1 MSNILY
7 IPGYVQNES
16 IIKYNYTPYRKDPD
30 GTVTN
35 SKLDVLF
42 EWVNIKPTTYKNTKY
57 SDGDE
62 ENINDILKNG
72 LQQKGTIKFTDST
85 NTLRQYVEL
94 RKLIPNTT
102 QADIDDGIAD
112 SNTYPFHKNNY
123 VVIGEGYK
131 SAFNKSNTTNLR
143 PGLLLDQNMVIKDP
157 YVKENDGSYEPV
169 LPVPVKIRHDYYGP
183 ERRYIEGKLTNKP
196 DYDHSN
202 VDYISGIFNFSLDD
216 SPYYNKLTKQ
226 FEIDGK
232 KIPARDFIDDYV
244 IKQKW
249 INDTD
254 ELDGFAWDR
263 SHAGYTIRVN
273 KPDPKKYYMVQDDGI
288 KNILPYYENSD
299 RSTSPIELINKAEYA
314 EYILRKDDASYS
326 SDNISFYNE
335 ATNSINLYAKYY
347 NTRWLLPS
355 GITRSNL
362 DYTANIGDIIK
373 IDIIPLLEPKK
384 FYYLTISNNIKYEPE
399 KVINKALVG
408 PEPSS
413 YVKVIG
419 IIRGED
425 AYKTGLEHAK
435 WSPFTLNTDQND
447 RFMVVDDNTLS
458 RFYTIEQWEYPE
470 NPNYIQPTYYNGI
483 DPQGDRVLKYHQSDT
498 ILGSKNNTHNQLD
511 FWNSGQEKDYYKD
524 ANYYLTNP
532 KPPIFAWFQTP
543 DWTLSLPDPPVIPSI
558 SFGHSYETYYDYT
571 NPDSSG
577 NIKAD
582 STNSPVVYTTKLTG
596 HIFYPKMGVNNDG
609 SPKLPNDVPEDA
621 GFEYRTFRGNGNW
634 TSLKINNVLF
644 SSGMVMSTDMKL
656 YLTNLKS
663 SDYVR
668 DLPGDVD
675 NTRAIDF
682 ETVYINLMASVT
694 YEYRIWLKKKDGTIW
709 YSDANN
715 LPSKDATTTPVTSFL
730 ITTGAI
736 DLTGFTTGAFK
747 DANGFWYQIYNSW
760 KKIDDTNRLS
770 PYLTVRE
777 YEAGNSGIGVQITK
791 NEINAKFPIHYF
803 LNYIFTN
810 DKNYQFRTVV
820 ENYYTYKKDTTSK
833 ISELE
838 MLTPWGESIKI
849 DAPYLNIDTV
859 PDTMK
864 RMNLYTFSNI
874 NGYVDN
880 NNQKKPKTF
889 ISSKSN
895 PQNPITYV
903 ATPYFGGQPKTG
915 SVANVSGLNH
925 VSISKTDWNIQGIA
939 TYNIMTQTTNGNVDI
954 DKTQSIPFYHN
965 SIPYAGRGWHYIE
978 KELRFIW
985 FDKIPPYNTNYITEL
1000 NSNFPIGGDPSDYY
1014 STKESHIRY
1023 LKNNYI
1029 STYIP
1034 FQIFNISFDYNNN
1047 SDFGLTMYLGRTL
1060 PKIDKDLKTNIEDLI
1075 SKGFVKRI
1083 GKLDKSKNGVLQKC
1097 EFVGLTGNQYL
1108 FFVADTI
1115 IDFDV
1120 PGNLNSNKKDFENIA
1135 TGGYKISGSQTYAYN
1150 KDCVIEISNFR
1161 SSGTYHKYNNRVF
1174 ETMVNPAYKTYE
1186 LTNAVYSIRLG
1197 KGNDVFDSK
1206 TNIITVMNS
1215 KAGNGSIYSGIWEN
1229 GVWNN
1234 GWRTDKTVREF
1245 ISVGQFYSYNKDR
1258 VWRLTIN
1265 GRKSSLSNFKKG
1277 DLVAISN
1284 VVGIDINEE
1293 RKLLKKEYRV
1303 IDVTTT
1309 GIEVEIETD
1318 FPIRRFEKDSE
1329 EHRILVTKNIWLN
1342 GVFLN
1347 GYFNGVWN
1355 SGLFSGFPMITKM
1368 DASHWIDG
1376 IFNGGHFTA
1385 KKLKTSLSKVNTPI
1399 IEKVPYEGNS
1409 RLAINFENYH
1419 KFEKNDIISLTYSIS
1434 NPPNTYI
1441 LGSTIIISVENDK
1454 KIITG
1459 LAWKPEYSDIVDL
1472 TINSK
1477 ISDGLIQNF
1486 EFHSNNISSVTSL
1499 ESLKQETVFSYNSWI
1514 DVNYSNKSAVN
1525 IGRPQT
1531 FMDYSERA
1539 YSENNLYGYPTN
1551 DILSSLSIF
1560 RDSFSN
1566 TFRKYKL
1573 GRKYKIFKDYIGD
1586 ASMFERSFDA
1596 TNTKVGLDAFKELGW
1611 DPTIYTD
1618 TKTNINF
1625 KGTKNA
1631 NGFLVIEPLS
1641 NDSITK
1647 SYIEGLLGKTVS
1659 IKGVAVK
1666 LVDLSTKNYF
1676 YTTKT
1681 ITLPANYGSGNLTT
1695 DSNYFTEIDQTN
1707 NIIMDEGWI
1716 LDINDIPAENR
1727 TGFNVVF
1734 EISATQSS
1742 SVVFSRTPEPSSQGT
1757 LSQGKELK
1765 IVAKGNGGVLNL
1777 IKKQN
1782 NSLGD
1787 EETIPKLRYSMI
1799 EFELIDFK
1807 SNGSYTIIDNI
1818 GNTKPAL
1825 HFNNINLVSRKVLD
1839 EIKSIPASYLP
1850 VYKNVNHLSTFGR
1863 KKQEFFFNKRNLLM
1877 NFSGVG
1883 NLGYFNTEYMIDNL
1897 KIYEVDMIPFFQYFK
1912 NPSGRSGSI
1921 NVSVQIPNTGT
1932 SPGLNDSIDRVV
1944 DAKTDND
1951 IINHFISK
1959 LVLFNKP
1966 VPDSVN
1972 WRSDYAVYRTQITD
1986 KESDS
1991 NIYKK

>member
-16 IIKYNYTPYRKDPD
+16 IIKYNYTPYSKDPD

-42 EWVNIKPTTYKNTKY
+42 EWKNRKPNESGRINTQY
-57 SDGDE
+57 IDGQKKIVD
-62 ENINDILKNG
+62 DILKNG
-72 LQQKGTIKFTDST
+72 LNQEGTIKFTDST

-94 RKLIPNTT
+94 RKIIQNTN
-102 QADIDDGIAD
+102 QSDIDNGIDDG
-112 SNTYPFHKNNY
+112 NTYPFHKNNY

-131 SAFNKSNTTNLR
+131 SAYSKLQTTNLKT
-143 PGLLLDQNMVIKDP
+143 GLLLDQNMVIKDP
-157 YVKENDGSYEPV
+157 YLKEDDGSNVSYEPV
-169 LPVPVKIRHDYYGP
+169 SPVPIKIRHDYYGP
-183 ERRYIEGKLTNKP
+183 ERRYIEGKLINKP
-196 DYDHSN
+196 GYDRD
-202 VDYISGIFNFSLDD
+202 VDSITGIFNFSLDD
-216 SPYYNKLTKQ
+216 SPYYNKSTKE

-232 KIPARDFIDDYV
+232 KITAKVFIDDYV

-263 SHAGYTIRVN
+263 PTGYTIRVN
-273 KPDPKKYYMVQDDGI
+273 KPDTNKYSTVSNDDIKK
-288 KNILPYYENSD
+288 ILPYYENSD
-299 RSTSPIELINKAEYA
+299 RSPSPIELINKHP
-314 EYILRKDDASYS
+314 EYILRKNDSI
-326 SDNISFYNE
+326 NSFYDE
-335 ATNSINLYAKYY
+335 ANNSINLYAYYY
-347 NTRWLLPS
+347 NKNHFSETR
-355 GITRSNL
+355 TNL
-362 DYTANIGDIIK
+362 DYVADIGDIIK
-373 IDIIPLLEPKK
+373 IDIIPLLEPKT
-384 FYYLTISNNIKYEPE
+384 FYYLTISNNIKYVPE
-399 KVINKALVG
+399 KVINPALI
-408 PEPSS
+408 SNITT
-413 YVKVIG
+413 YVKVLGVISG
-419 IIRGED
+419 GD
-425 AYKTGLEHAK
+425 KYKTDLEPAK
-435 WSPFTLNTDQND
+435 WSPFTLNTNQND

-458 RFYTIEQWEYPE
+458 RFYTIGQWEYPE
-470 NPNYIQPTYYNGI
+470 NPENRPNGLSSDYYNGE
-483 DPQGDRVLKYHQSDT
+483 DPYDQSGNINLILKYHQSDT
-498 ILGSKNNTHNQLD
+498 ILESKKNTYNQLD
-511 FWNSGQEKDYYKD
+511 FWNSGSEKDYYKD
-524 ANYYLTNP
+524 ANYYPTNQ

-558 SFGHSYETYYDYT
+558 SFGLSYETYGSNT

-577 NIKAD
+577 KVSAN
-582 STNSPVVYTTKLTG
+582 STSPVVYTTKLSG
-596 HIFYPKMGVNNDG
+596 HIFYPKMGVDNDG

-621 GFEYRTFRGNGNW
+621 GFEYRPFGNGNW

-644 SSGMVMSTDMKL
+644 SSGMVMSTDMKS
-656 YLTNLKS
+656 YLTNLKPL
-663 SDYVR
+663 DYVR
-668 DLPGDVD
+668 VLPSDIN
-675 NTRAIDF
+675 NTRSIDF
-682 ETVYINLMASVT
+682 ETGSIDLIASVT
-694 YEYRIWLKKKDGTIW
+694 YEYRIWLKKKDGSIW

-715 LPSKDATTTPVTSFL
+715 LPSKDATTTPVKSFL

-760 KKIDDTNRLS
+760 KKIEDQNRLS

-791 NEINAKFPIHYF
+791 NEINAQFPIHYF

-820 ENYYTYKKDTTSK
+820 ENYYTYKNDTTSK
-833 ISELE
+833 ISDLE
-838 MLTPWGESIKI
+838 MLTPWGERIKI
-849 DAPYLNIDTV
+849 DAPYLNMDTV

-874 NGYVDN
+874 NGHTDN
-880 NNQKKPKTF
+880 GTKPKTF

-903 ATPYFGGQPKTG
+903 AKPYFGGQPKADST
-915 SVANVSGLNH
+915 VNVSGLNH

-939 TYNIMTQTTNGNVDI
+939 TYNIMTQTTNGDVNI

-985 FDKIPPYNTNYITEL
+985 FDKIPPFNTNYIDEL
-1000 NSNFPIGGDPSDYY
+1000 NSNFPIGGDSSDYY
-1014 STKESHIRY
+1014 STKESHIKY

-1034 FQIFNISFDYNNN
+1034 FQIFNISFDYTNN

-1060 PKIDKDLKTNIEDLI
+1060 PEINDNLKTNIEDLI
-1075 SKGFVKRI
+1075 SKGFVKRV
-1083 GKLDKSKNGVLQKC
+1083 GKLDKSKNGVQKC

-1115 IDFDV
+1115 IDFDT
-1120 PGNLNSNKKDFENIA
+1120 PDNLNVNKFKDV
-1135 TGGYKISGSQTYAYN
+1135 TSGYKISGTTTYTYDKN
-1150 KDCVIEISNFR
+1150 CVIEISNFR

-1174 ETMVNPAYKTYE
+1174 ETVVNPAYKTHD
-1186 LTNAVYSIRLG
+1186 LTNAAYSIRLG

-1376 IFNGGHFTA
+1376 VFNGGHFTS
-1385 KKLKTSLSKVNTPI
+1385 KKLKTSLSKVNSPI
-1399 IEKVPYEGNS
+1399 TERVIYDGNS

-1441 LGSTIIISVENDK
+1441 LGSTIILSAEYDK

-1459 LAWKPEYSDIVDL
+1459 LAWKPEYNDIVDL

-1499 ESLKQETVFSYNSWI
+1499 ESLKQEAVFSYNSWI

-1551 DILSSLSIF
+1551 DILSSSSIF

-1596 TNTKVGLDAFKELGW
+1596 TNTKVGLDTFKELGW

-1625 KGTKNA
+1625 KGTKDT

-1666 LVDLSTKNYF
+1666 LVDLNTKNYF

-1707 NIIMDEGWI
+1707 NIIKDEGWI
-1716 LDINDIPAENR
+1716 LDINSIPTENR
-1727 TGFNVVF
+1727 TGFNVGF

-1757 LSQGKELK
+1757 PSQGKELK
-1765 IVAKGNGGVLNL
+1765 VVAKGNGGVLNL

-1799 EFELIDFK
+1799 EFELVDFK
-1807 SNGSYTIIDNI
+1807 SNGSYTIIDNN

-1825 HFNNINLVSRKVLD
+1825 HFNNINLVSRKVLN

-1863 KKQEFFFNKRNLLM
+1863 KKQEFFFNKRNLLI

>member
-1 MSNILY
+1 MSSTLY
-7 IPGYVQNES
+7 IPAYVSKES
-16 IIKYNYTPYRKDPD
+16 IKDYKYTPYSVESD
-30 GTVTN
+30 GSITYG
-35 SKLDVLF
+35 KLDVEF
-42 EWVNIKPTTYKNTKY
+42 EWVNLSDSVNNYTEAYTNNQNT
-57 SDGDE
+57 E
-62 ENINDILKNG
+62 L
-72 LQQKGTIKFTDST
+72 
-85 NTLRQYVEL
+85 QYVEL
-94 RKLIPNTT
+94 RKITGDLN
-102 QADIDDGIAD
+102 
-112 SNTYPFHKNNY
+112 YPFNPNNY
-123 VVIGEGYK
+123 VVVAEGYK
-131 SAFNKSNTTNLR
+131 LAWVGKTSVGQDQTTTKRRTVLK
-143 PGLLLDQNMVIKDP
+143 PGLILDQNMVIKDP
-157 YVKENDGSYEPV
+157 FGIENPSTGINYEPV
-169 LPVPVKIRHDYYGP
+169 TAVHMQFKINYFGP
-183 ERRYIEGKLTNKP
+183 ERRYIEGKYYKKAN
-196 DYDHSN
+196 DRFY
-202 VDYISGIFNFSLDD
+202 FSLDD
-216 SPYYNKLTKQ
+216 SPYYNKATQK

-232 KIPARDFIDDYV
+232 KIPAKDFIQEYF
-244 IKQKW
+244 
-249 INDTD
+249 TD
-254 ELDGFAWDR
+254 LLYTTQQIVWDR
-263 SHAGYTIRVN
+263 GNDGKGYTIRESEIYGLYN
-273 KPDPKKYYMVQDDGI
+273 NSPNDRGDNLLSLIGKKDL
-288 KNILPYYENSD
+288 K
-299 RSTSPIELINKAEYA
+299 
-314 EYILRKDDASYS
+314 EYILTYLSYDETTNTIKFDIAGYVS
-326 SDNISFYNE
+326 NE
-335 ATNSINLYAKYY
+335 VFEKPN
-347 NTRWLLPS
+347 
-355 GITRSNL
+355 
-362 DYTANIGDIIK
+362 DYTITQGDIIK
-373 IDIIPLLEPKK
+373 IEIIPLLESEKY
-384 FYYLTISNNIKYEPE
+384 YYLTIPDGY
-399 KVINKALVG
+399 
-408 PEPSS
+408 S
-413 YVKVIG
+413 YIPG
-419 IIRGED
+419 
-425 AYKTGLEHAK
+425 
-435 WSPFTLNTDQND
+435 NTDVKSGN
-447 RFMVVDDNTLS
+447 NTPPSWPLFDIKKTSNGVSYMDPVSGSTKS
-458 RFYTIEQWEYPE
+458 RFYSVAQWEYPV
-470 NPNYIQPTYYNGI
+470 NPDQKAYYETSLSEQTVTTI
-483 DPQGDRVLKYHQSDT
+483 DD
-498 ILGSKNNTHNQLD
+498 SKNNTNNKD
-511 FWNSGQEKDYYKD
+511 EFWNPDDPNGD
-524 ANYYLTNP
+524 TN
-532 KPPIFAWFQTP
+532 PPIFAWFKTP
-543 DWTLSLPDPPVIPSI
+543 NWTKPIPKVILPVTPSI
-558 SFGHSYETYYDYT
+558 SFGLSYETYYDYT

-596 HIFYPKMGVNNDG
+596 HIFYQKIGLEKDD
-609 SPKLPNDVPEDA
+609 SLTLPNDVPEDA
-621 GFEYRTFRGNGNW
+621 GFSYRPLGNTNW
-634 TSLKINNVLF
+634 TNIKVGTINYTNGF
-644 SSGMVMSTDMKL
+644 VMGINDMKTHL
-656 YLTNLKS
+656 STLTLK
-663 SDYVR
+663 DYVHE
-668 DLPGDVD
+668 LPNDID
-675 NTRAIDF
+675 TNRFIDF
-682 ETVYINLMASVT
+682 TSVSLDLVASVT
-694 YEYRIWLKKKDGTIW
+694 YQYRIWLKKKDGTIW
-709 YSDANN
+709 YSNISN
-715 LPSKDATTTPVTSFL
+715 LPSKEASSTPTDFIIKTKDINLS
-730 ITTGAI
+730 
-736 DLTGFTTGAFK
+736 GFTTGAFK
-747 DANGFWYQIYNSW
+747 DDNGFWYQIYNSW
-760 KKIDDTNRLS
+760 KKIDDPNRLS

-791 NEINAKFPIHYF
+791 NEINSKFPIHYF

-820 ENYYTYKKDTTSK
+820 ENYYTYKNDTTSK
-833 ISELE
+833 ISDLE
-838 MLTPWGESIKI
+838 MLTPWGETIKI

-859 PDTMK
+859 PDIMK

-874 NGYVDN
+874 NGYVD

-903 ATPYFGGQPKTG
+903 ARPYFGGQPKTG
-915 SVANVSGLNH
+915 SVVNVSGLNH

-985 FDKIPPYNTNYITEL
+985 FDKIPPSNTNYITEL

-1034 FQIFNISFDYNNN
+1034 FQIFNISFDYINN

-1060 PKIDKDLKTNIEDLI
+1060 PGIDKDLKTNIEDLI

-1083 GKLDKSKNGVLQKC
+1083 GKLDKSKNGVQKC

-1120 PGNLNSNKKDFENIA
+1120 PSNLNSNKKDFENIT
-1135 TGGYKISGSQTYAYN
+1135 TGGYKISGSQTYAYDKN
-1150 KDCVIEISNFR
+1150 CVIEISNFK

-1174 ETMVNPAYKTYE
+1174 ETMVNPAYKTYD

-1206 TNIITVMNS
+1206 TNIITIMNS

-1596 TNTKVGLDAFKELGW
+1596 TNTKVGLDTFKELGW

-1707 NIIMDEGWI
+1707 NIIKDEGWI